1 MTPEGGGSPRRA
13 AKQTSKPHTQDIAY
27 FENWGTDKI
36 GQVHTMDATEVMTD
50 V

>member
-1 MTPEGGGSPRRA
+1 MGK
-13 AKQTSKPHTQDIAY
+13 AKQTEQK
-27 FENWGTDKI
+27 ERGTDKI